1 MRGRTEKEVPMNMIK
16 QPSSAILT
24 KVSQARVSSRGGH
37 PNRQFES
44 ITYEMGLHVPYCI
57 YSQIQTKSD
66 VRGTENRYPRDHQK
80 TVRV

>member
-1 MRGRTEKEVPMNMIK
+1 MNMIK
-16 QPSSAILT
+16 QPSSAIMT

-37 PNRQFES
+37 PNRHFEF
-44 ITYEMGLHVPYCI
+44 ITYKMGLHVPHRI

-66 VRGTENRYPRDHQK
+66 VRGTKKRCTRDHYK